1 MSAPRPLRVVL
12 VKPSKYGV
20 DGRVERFRRGFMPNS
35 TLYHLASLT
44 PAAVAGRPVRVE
56 TVDEYVETDLAYL
69 RRLGADA
76 GADTVLGLVGVQ
88 SHQLHRALDLAAHA
102 RAGGVRHV
110 VLGGPHPMTADTSAF
125 QGRGVSVALAEAE
138 VVWRAILEDAARG
151 ALRPVYG
158 EGARFADSLPGTV
171 IVPPSEE
178 RLRHYAVQMLGVY
191 PARGC
196 PYRCTFC
203 SVIKVAGRRI
213 RSDPVSTTLA
223 TLRAAKAA
231 GVLLVMFTSDNFNKY
246 PQATELLE
254 AMIAERLELPFFV
267 QCDVQVVRQP
277 RFVEL
282 LARAG
287 CYQMFVGVES
297 FDRAAL
303 LSVKKNQNHPE
314 RYAELVRL
322 CAEHGI
328 GSHVSNILGFPAETA
343 ASIRERIEALRSLR
357 PDLASFYVLTPFPGT
372 EHYDELM
379 AAGLITERNLDRFDA
394 TCPTWRHPQ
403 LGDADLSAL
412 LAEAHRRFYA
422 LPDAAAKSLR
432 WAWRKRRSGNVL
444 LKIAVAAY
452 SVLSRYAVARG
463 MHPMAGGMGRV
474 NLDGVE
480 DYAALRRKAYGL
492 DLAPLP
498 RSLGGTVEPIPLPM
512 AL

>member
-1 MSAPRPLRVVL
+1 MGLRPLRVVL
-12 VKPSKYGV
+12 VKPSKYAR

-44 PAAVAGRPVRVE
+44 PASVAGRAVRVE
-56 TVDEYVETDLAYL
+56 TVDEYVETDLDYL
-69 RRLGADA
+69 RLLRADE
-76 GADTVLGLVGVQ
+76 GQETVLGLVGVQ
-88 SHQLHRALDLAAHA
+88 SHQFHRALDLAAWA
-102 RAGGVRHV
+102 RAHGVRHV
-110 VLGGPHPMTADTSAF
+110 VVGGPHPMTADTSAL
-125 QGRGVSVALAEAE
+125 QGRGVSFVLAEAE
-138 VVWRAILEDAARG
+138 ETWPAILRDAADG
-151 ALRPVYG
+151 ELRPVYG
-158 EGARFADSLPGTV
+158 DGHRFADTLAAPV
-171 IVPPSEE
+171 LVPPSEE
-178 RLRHYAVQMLGVY
+178 RLRRYAVQMLGVY

-196 PYRCTFC
+196 PYRCSFC

-213 RSDPVSTTLA
+213 RSEPVATTLA

-246 PQATELLE
+246 PEATELLE
-254 AMIAERLELPFFV
+254 AMIAERLDLPFFV

-303 LSVKKNQNHPE
+303 LAVKKNQNHPE

-328 GSHVSNILGFPAETA
+328 GSHFSNILGFPSETA
-343 ASIRERIEALRSLR
+343 ATIRERVDVLRALR

-379 AAGLITERNLDRFDA
+379 AAGLVTERNLDRFDA
-394 TCPTWRHPQ
+394 TCPTWRHPR
-403 LGDADLSAL
+403 LADAELSAL
-412 LAEAHRRFYA
+412 LAEAYRRFYA
-422 LPDAAAKSLR
+422 WPDAAAKSLR

-474 NLDGVE
+474 ALDG
-480 DYAALRRKAYGL
+480 AADCAELRRRTYGIE
-492 DLAPLP
+492 LAPLP
-498 RSLGGTVEPIPLPM
+498 ESLATPEEPRRAAAP
-512 AL
+512 

>member
-1 MSAPRPLRVVL
+1 
-12 VKPSKYGV
+12 
-20 DGRVERFRRGFMPNS
+20 
-35 TLYHLASLT
+35 
-44 PAAVAGRPVRVE
+44 
-56 TVDEYVETDLAYL
+56 
-69 RRLGADA
+69 
-76 GADTVLGLVGVQ
+76 
-88 SHQLHRALDLAAHA
+88 
-102 RAGGVRHV
+102 
-110 VLGGPHPMTADTSAF
+110 
-125 QGRGVSVALAEAE
+125 
-138 VVWRAILEDAARG
+138 
-151 ALRPVYG
+151 
-158 EGARFADSLPGTV
+158 
-171 IVPPSEE
+171 
-178 RLRHYAVQMLGVY
+178 
-191 PARGC
+191 
-196 PYRCTFC
+196 
-203 SVIKVAGRRI
+203 
-213 RSDPVSTTLA
+213 VSTTLA

-328 GSHVSNILGFPAETA
+328 GSHFSNILGFPAETA

>member
-1 MSAPRPLRVVL
+1 MASRPLRVVL
-12 VKPSKYGV
+12 VKPSKYAR
-20 DGRVERFRRGFMPNS
+20 DGRVERFRRGFMPNG

-44 PAAVAGRPVRVE
+44 PASVAGRPVRVE
-56 TVDEYVETDLAYL
+56 TVDEYVETDLDYL
-69 RRLGADA
+69 RLLRADEEV
-76 GADTVLGLVGVQ
+76 DTVLGLVGVQ
-88 SHQLHRALDLAAHA
+88 SHQLHRALDLAAYA
-102 RAGGVRHV
+102 RANGVRHV
-110 VLGGPHPMTADTSAF
+110 VLGGPHPMTADTSAL
-125 QGRGVSVALAEAE
+125 QGRGAGFVLAEAE
-138 VVWRAILEDAARG
+138 ETWPEILRDAAEGG
-151 ALRPVYG
+151 ARPVYG
-158 EGARFADSLPGTV
+158 EGRRFADALAAPV
-171 IVPPSEE
+171 LVPPSEE
-178 RLRHYAVQMLGVY
+178 RLRRYAVQMLGVY

-196 PYRCTFC
+196 PYRCSFC

-213 RSDPVSTTLA
+213 RSEPVATTLA

-246 PQATELLE
+246 PEAAELLE
-254 AMIAERLELPFFV
+254 AMIAERLDLPFFV

-303 LSVKKNQNHPE
+303 LAVKKNQNHPE

-328 GSHVSNILGFPAETA
+328 GSHFSNILGFPSDTA
-343 ASIRERIEALRSLR
+343 ATVRERVEVLRALR

-379 AAGLITERNLDRFDA
+379 AAGLVSERNLDRFDA
-394 TCPTWRHPQ
+394 TGPTWRHPH
-403 LGDADLSAL
+403 LSGADLSAL
-412 LAEAHRRFYA
+412 LAEAYRRFYA
-422 LPDAAAKSLR
+422 WPDAAAKCLR
-432 WAWRKRRSGNVL
+432 WAWRKRRSDNVL
-444 LKIAVAAY
+444 LKVAVAAY

-474 NLDGVE
+474 ALDGAA
-480 DYAALRRKAYGL
+480 DYADLRRRTYGVE
-492 DLAPLP
+492 LAPLP
-498 RSLGGTVEPIPLPM
+498 ESLATPEEPRRAAAP
-512 AL
+512 

>member
-1 MSAPRPLRVVL
+1 MSARRLRVVL
-12 VKPSKYGV
+12 VKPSKYGH

-44 PAAVAGRPVRVE
+44 PAAVAGRAVRVE
-56 TVDEYVETDLAYL
+56 TVDEYVETDLDYL
-69 RRLGADA
+69 RLLRADD
-76 GADTVLGLVGVQ
+76 GDETVLGLVGVQ
-88 SHQLHRALDLAAHA
+88 SHQLHRALDLAGYA
-102 RAGGVRHV
+102 RANGVRHV
-110 VLGGPHPMTADTSAF
+110 VLGGPHPMTADTARL
-125 QGRGVSVALAEAE
+125 QGRGVSFALAEAE
-138 VVWRAILEDAARG
+138 EIWPTILGDAARG
-151 ALRPVYG
+151 ELRPVYG
-158 EGARFADSLPGTV
+158 EGHRFADTLAAPVLT
-171 IVPPSEE
+171 PPSEE
-178 RLRHYAVQMLGVY
+178 RLRRYAVQMLGVY

-213 RSDPVSTTLA
+213 RSEPVATTLA

-246 PQATELLE
+246 PEATELLE
-254 AMIAERLELPFFV
+254 AMIAERLDLPFFV

-277 RFVEL
+277 RLVEL
-282 LARAG
+282 LGRAG

-303 LSVKKNQNHPE
+303 LAVKKNQNHPE

-328 GSHVSNILGFPAETA
+328 GSHFSNILGFPEETA
-343 ASIRERIEALRSLR
+343 ATIRERIDVLRSLR

-379 AAGLITERNLDRFDA
+379 AAGLVTERNLDRFDA
-394 TCPTWRHPQ
+394 TCPTWRHPH
-403 LGDADLSAL
+403 LAGAELSAL
-412 LAEAHRRFYA
+412 LGEAYRRFYA
-422 LPDAAAKSLR
+422 WPDTAAKSLR

-474 NLDGVE
+474 ALDGDG
-480 DYAALRRKAYGL
+480 DYAGLRRATYDL
-492 DLAPLP
+492 DVVPLP
-498 RSLGGTVEPIPLPM
+498 RSLPSPPDVVPL
-512 AL
+512 AAVSR

>member
-1 MSAPRPLRVVL
+1 MSARPLRVVL
-12 VKPSKYGV
+12 VKPSKYGH

-44 PAAVAGRPVRVE
+44 PAAVAGRAVRVE
-56 TVDEYVETDLAYL
+56 TVDEYVETGLDYL
-69 RRLGADA
+69 RLLRADDEC
-76 GADTVLGLVGVQ
+76 DTVLGLVGVQ
-88 SHQLHRALDLAAHA
+88 SHQLHRALDLAAYA
-102 RAGGVRHV
+102 RANGVRHV
-110 VLGGPHPMTADTSAF
+110 VLGGPHPMTADTAAIH
-125 QGRGVSVALAEAE
+125 GRGVSIALAEAE
-138 VVWRAILEDAARG
+138 LIWDGILADAAAG
-151 ALRPVYG
+151 GLRPTYG
-158 EGARFADSLPGTV
+158 EGARFAETLAGTV
-171 IVPPSEE
+171 IVPPTED

-213 RSDPVSTTLA
+213 RSDPVATTLA

-246 PQATELLE
+246 PEATELLE
-254 AMIAERLELPFFV
+254 AMIAERLDLPFFV

-282 LARAG
+282 LGRAG

-303 LSVKKNQNHPE
+303 LAVKKNQNHPE

-328 GSHVSNILGFPAETA
+328 GSHFSNILGFPDETLA
-343 ASIRERIEALRSLR
+343 TIRERIEMLRSLR

-379 AAGLITERNLDRFDA
+379 AAGLVTERNLDRFDA
-394 TCPTWRHPQ
+394 TCPTWRHPN
-403 LGDADLSAL
+403 LTDAELSRL
-412 LAEAHRRFYA
+412 LAEAYRRFYA
-422 LPDAAAKSLR
+422 WPDVAAKSLR

-463 MHPMAGGMGRV
+463 THPMAGGMGRV
-474 NLDGVE
+474 VLDE
-480 DYAALRRKAYGL
+480 AADYGASRRAAYGF
-492 DLAPLP
+492 DHAPLP
-498 RSLGGTVEPIPLPM
+498 RSLALPDIDRRR
-512 AL
+512 A

>member
-1 MSAPRPLRVVL
+1 MGRPLRVVL
-12 VKPSKYGV
+12 VKASKYAP

-44 PAAVAGRPVRVE
+44 PVTVAGRPVRVD
-56 TVDEYVETDLAYL
+56 TVDEYVETDLDYL
-69 RRLGADA
+69 RLLHADA
-76 GADTVLGLVGVQ
+76 EHETVLGLVGVQ
-88 SHQLHRALDLAAHA
+88 SHQLHRALDLGAYA
-102 RAGGVRHV
+102 RANGVRHV
-110 VLGGPHPMTADTSAF
+110 VLGGPHPMTADTSALH
-125 QGRGVSVALAEAE
+125 GRGVSFALAEAE
-138 VVWRAILEDAARG
+138 ATWSAILHDAALG
-151 ALRPVYG
+151 GLRPVYG
-158 EGARFADSLPGTV
+158 DGHRFADTLAAPV
-171 IVPPSEE
+171 LVPPSEA
-178 RLRHYAVQMLGVY
+178 RLRRYAVQMLGVY

-196 PYRCTFC
+196 PYRCSFC
-203 SVIKVAGRRI
+203 SVIRVAGRRI
-213 RSDPVSTTLA
+213 RSEPVATTLA

-246 PQATELLE
+246 SGATELLE
-254 AMIAERLELPFFV
+254 AMIAERLDLPFFV

-277 RFVEL
+277 QFVEL

-303 LSVKKNQNHPE
+303 LAVKKNQNHPE

-328 GSHVSNILGFPAETA
+328 GSHFSNILGFPSETA
-343 ASIRERIEALRSLR
+343 AAIRERIDVLRSLR

-379 AAGLITERNLDRFDA
+379 AAGLVTERNLDRFDA
-394 TCPTWRHPQ
+394 TCPTWRHPR
-403 LGDADLSAL
+403 LADTELSAL
-412 LAEAHRRFYA
+412 LAEAYRRFYA
-422 LPDAAAKSLR
+422 WPDAAAKSLR

-452 SVLSRYAVARG
+452 SALSRYAVARG

-474 NLDGVE
+474 ALDGAA
-480 DYAALRRKAYGL
+480 DYAELRRRTYGL
-492 DLAPLP
+492 ELTPLP
-498 RSLGGTVEPIPLPM
+498 DSLATPDEPRLAAAP
-512 AL
+512 

>member
-1 MSAPRPLRVVL
+1 MTPARPLRVVL
-12 VKPSKYGV
+12 VKPSKYGL

-44 PAAVAGRPVRVE
+44 PPVVAGRSVSVA
-56 TVDEYVETDLAYL
+56 TVDEYVETDLDYL
-69 RRLGADA
+69 RLLHAERGT
-76 GADTVLGLVGVQ
+76 DTVLGLVGVQ
-88 SHQLHRALDLAAHA
+88 SHQLHRALDLAAYA
-102 RAGGVRHV
+102 RAHGVRHV

-138 VVWRAILEDAARG
+138 LVWTTILEEAAHG
-151 ALRPVYG
+151 ELRPVYG
-158 EGARFADSLPGTV
+158 DGPRFAETLAGTV
-171 IVPPSEE
+171 IVPPSPE

-213 RSDPVSTTLA
+213 RSDPVATTLA

-246 PQATELLE
+246 PEAEELLE

-303 LSVKKNQNHPE
+303 LAVKKNQNHPE

-322 CAEHGI
+322 CAQHGI
-328 GSHVSNILGFPAETA
+328 GSHFSNILGFPTETEG
-343 ASIRERIEALRSLR
+343 SIRERIDVLRGLR

-372 EHYDELM
+372 EHYDELL
-379 AAGLITERNLDRFDA
+379 AAGLVTERNLDRFDA
-394 TCPTWRHPQ
+394 TCPTWRHPN
-403 LGDADLSAL
+403 LGDAELSAL
-412 LAEAHRRFYA
+412 LARAYREFYA

-432 WAWRKRRSGNVL
+432 WAWRKRRSRNVL

-452 SVLSRYAVARG
+452 SLVSRYAVARG
-463 MHPMAGGMGRV
+463 MHPMAGGIGRV
-474 NLDGVE
+474 ARDGAE
-480 DYAALRRKAYGL
+480 DHAALRRRAYGFA
-492 DLAPLP
+492 LAPLP
-498 RSLGGTVEPIPLPM
+498 QSLPLETE
-512 AL
+512 ARARAAR

>member
-1 MSAPRPLRVVL
+1 MTAPKPLRVVL

-44 PAAVAGRPVRVE
+44 PAAIAGREIRVE

-69 RRLGADA
+69 RLLRAESDV
-76 GADTVLGLVGVQ
+76 DTVLGLVGVQ
-88 SHQLHRALDLAAHA
+88 SHQLHRALDLAAYA
-102 RAGGVRHV
+102 RANGVRHV

-125 QGRGVSVALAEAE
+125 QGRGVSIALAEAE
-138 VVWRAILEDAARG
+138 LIWGSILEDAARG
-151 ALRPVYG
+151 ALRPIYG
-158 EGARFADSLPGTV
+158 EDQRFADSLPGTV
-171 IVPPSEE
+171 IAPPSQD

-203 SVIKVAGRRI
+203 SVIRVAGRRI

-246 PQATELLE
+246 PEATELLE
-254 AMIAERLELPFFV
+254 AMIAVRLDLPFFV

-303 LSVKKNQNHPE
+303 LAVKKNQNHPE

-328 GSHVSNILGFPAETA
+328 GSHFSNILGFPTETA
-343 ASIRERIEALRSLR
+343 ASIRERVDVLRALR

-379 AAGLITERNLDRFDA
+379 AAELVTETNLDRFDA

-403 LGDADLSAL
+403 LSDTELSAL
-412 LAEAHRRFYA
+412 LAEAYRRFYA
-422 LPDAAAKSLR
+422 WPDVAAKSLR

-444 LKIAVAAY
+444 LKVAVAAY

-474 NLDGVE
+474 ILDGVGE
-480 DYAALRRKAYGL
+480 YAELRRAAFGL
-492 DLAPLP
+492 DVVPLP
-498 RSLGGTVEPIPLPM
+498 RSLLPTDAVPLT
-512 AL
+512 AIGR

>member
-1 MSAPRPLRVVL
+1 
-12 VKPSKYGV
+12 
-20 DGRVERFRRGFMPNS
+20 
-35 TLYHLASLT
+35 
-44 PAAVAGRPVRVE
+44 
-56 TVDEYVETDLAYL
+56 
-69 RRLGADA
+69 
-76 GADTVLGLVGVQ
+76 VQ

-102 RAGGVRHV
+102 LANGVRHV

-125 QGRGVSVALAEAE
+125 HGRGVSIALAEAE
-138 VVWRAILEDAARG
+138 LIWGPILEDAARG
-151 ALRPVYG
+151 ELRPTYG
-158 EGARFADSLPGTV
+158 EGRRFADALPGTV
-171 IVPPSEE
+171 IVPPSQE

-246 PQATELLE
+246 PEATELLK
-254 AMIAERLELPFFV
+254 AMIAERLDLPFFV

-303 LSVKKNQNHPE
+303 LAVKKNQNHPE

-322 CAEHGI
+322 CAEYGI
-328 GSHVSNILGFPAETA
+328 GSHFSNILGFPTETA
-343 ASIRERIEALRSLR
+343 ASIRERIELLRDLG

-379 AAGLITERNLDRFDA
+379 AAGLVTERNLDRFDA
-394 TCPTWRHPQ
+394 TCPTWRHPN
-403 LGDADLSAL
+403 LADAELSAL
-412 LAEAHRRFYA
+412 LAEAYRRFYA
-422 LPDAAAKSLR
+422 WPDAAAKSLR
-432 WAWRKRRSGNVL
+432 WAWRKRRSRNVL

-474 NLDGVE
+474 AMDGAGH
-480 DYAALRRKAYGL
+480 YGALRRATWGL
-492 DLAPLP
+492 DVVPLP
-498 RSLGGTVEPIPLPM
+498 RSLPAPPDVVPLN
-512 AL
+512 AVGL

>member
-1 MSAPRPLRVVL
+1 
-12 VKPSKYGV
+12 
-20 DGRVERFRRGFMPNS
+20 
-35 TLYHLASLT
+35 
-44 PAAVAGRPVRVE
+44 
-56 TVDEYVETDLAYL
+56 
-69 RRLGADA
+69 
-76 GADTVLGLVGVQ
+76 
-88 SHQLHRALDLAAHA
+88 
-102 RAGGVRHV
+102 
-110 VLGGPHPMTADTSAF
+110 MTADTAAF

-138 VVWRAILEDAARG
+138 LVWGTILEDAARG
-151 ALRPVYG
+151 GLEAVYG
-158 EGARFADSLPGTV
+158 ADARFIDELPGTV

-178 RLRHYAVQMLGVY
+178 RLRRYAVQMLGVY

-213 RSDPVSTTLA
+213 RSDPVATTLA

-246 PQATELLE
+246 PQAEELLE
-254 AMIAERLELPFFV
+254 AMIAERLDLPFFV

-303 LSVKKNQNHPE
+303 LAVKKNQNHPE

-328 GSHVSNILGFPAETA
+328 GSHFSNILGFPTETA
-343 ASIRERIEALRSLR
+343 ASIRERIDVLRSLR

-372 EHYDELM
+372 EHYDELL
-379 AAGLITERNLDRFDA
+379 AAGLISERNLDRFDA
-394 TCPTWRHPQ
+394 TCPTWRHPH
-403 LGDADLSAL
+403 LSDAELSAL

-452 SVLSRYAVARG
+452 SALSRYAVARG
-463 MHPMAGGMGRV
+463 MHPMAGGVGRV
-474 NLDGVE
+474 ALDGAG
-480 DYAALRRKAYGL
+480 DYAALRRQAYGI
-492 DLAPLP
+492 DFAPLP
-498 RSLGGTVEPIPLPM
+498 RSLVLAEPG
-512 AL
+512 ARVAVGR

>member
-1 MSAPRPLRVVL
+1 MGVRPLRVVL
-12 VKPSKYGV
+12 VKPSKYAR

-44 PAAVAGRPVRVE
+44 PASVGGREVRVE
-56 TVDEYVETDLAYL
+56 TVDEYVETDLDYL
-69 RRLGADA
+69 RLLRAD
-76 GADTVLGLVGVQ
+76 GESETVLGLVGVQ
-88 SHQLHRALDLAAHA
+88 SHQLHRALDLAAYA
-102 RAGGVRHV
+102 RAQGVRHV
-110 VLGGPHPMTADTSAF
+110 AVGGPHPMTADTSAF
-125 QGRGVSVALAEAE
+125 HGRGTSFVLAEAE
-138 VVWRAILEDAARG
+138 ETWPAILRDAADG
-151 ALRPVYG
+151 GLRPVYG
-158 EGARFADSLPGTV
+158 DGRRFADALAAPV
-171 IVPPSEE
+171 LVPPSEE
-178 RLRHYAVQMLGVY
+178 RLRRYAVQMLGVY

-213 RSDPVSTTLA
+213 RGEPVATTLA

-246 PQATELLE
+246 PEATELLE
-254 AMIAERLELPFFV
+254 AMIAERLDLPFFV

-303 LSVKKNQNHPE
+303 LAVKKNQNHPE

-328 GSHVSNILGFPAETA
+328 GSHFSNILGFPSETA
-343 ASIRERIEALRSLR
+343 AAIRERVDVLRALR

-379 AAGLITERNLDRFDA
+379 AAGLVTERNLDRFDA
-394 TCPTWRHPQ
+394 TCPTWRHPHLSGGQ
-403 LGDADLSAL
+403 LSAL
-412 LAEAHRRFYA
+412 LAEAYRRFYA
-422 LPDAAAKSLR
+422 WPDAAAKSVR
-432 WAWRKRRSGNVL
+432 WAWRKRRSDNVL
-444 LKIAVAAY
+444 LKAAVAAY
-452 SVLSRYAVARG
+452 SLLSRYAVARG

-474 NLDGVE
+474 ALDG
-480 DYAALRRKAYGL
+480 AADWASLRRRAYGV

-498 RSLGGTVEPIPLPM
+498 ESLATPDEPRRAAAP
-512 AL
+512 

>member
-1 MSAPRPLRVVL
+1 MGDRPLRVVL
-12 VKPSKYGV
+12 VKPSKYAH

-44 PAAVAGRPVRVE
+44 PASIAGRAVRVE
-56 TVDEYVETDLAYL
+56 TVDEYVETELDYL
-69 RRLGADA
+69 RLLRAD
-76 GADTVLGLVGVQ
+76 DEHETVLALVGVQ
-88 SHQLHRALDLAAHA
+88 SHQLHRALDLAAYG
-102 RAGGVRHV
+102 RAHGVRHV
-110 VLGGPHPMTADTSAF
+110 VVGGPHPMTADTSAL
-125 QGRGVSVALAEAE
+125 QGRGASFVLAEAE
-138 VVWRAILEDAARG
+138 ETWPEILGDAARG
-151 ALRPVYG
+151 EIRPVYG
-158 EGARFADSLPGTV
+158 DGRRFADTLAAPV
-171 IVPPSEE
+171 LVPPSEE
-178 RLRHYAVQMLGVY
+178 RLRRYAVQMLGVY

-196 PYRCTFC
+196 PYRCSFC
-203 SVIKVAGRRI
+203 SVIRVAGRRI
-213 RSDPVSTTLA
+213 RSEPVTTTLA

-246 PQATELLE
+246 PEAAELLE
-254 AMIAERLELPFFV
+254 AMIAERLDLPFFV

-303 LSVKKNQNHPE
+303 LAVKKNQNHPE

-328 GSHVSNILGFPAETA
+328 GSHFSNILGFPSETA
-343 ASIRERIEALRSLR
+343 ATIRERVDVLRALR

-379 AAGLITERNLDRFDA
+379 AAGLVTERNLDRFDA
-394 TCPTWRHPQ
+394 TCPTWRHPH
-403 LGDADLSAL
+403 LSGAELSAL
-412 LAEAHRRFYA
+412 LAEAYGRFYA
-422 LPDAAAKSLR
+422 WPDVAAKSLR

-463 MHPMAGGMGRV
+463 MHPMAGGMRRV
-474 NLDGVE
+474 ALDGVA
-480 DYAALRRKAYGL
+480 DYAELRRRTYGL
-492 DLAPLP
+492 ELAPLP
-498 RSLGGTVEPIPLPM
+498 ESLAAPEEPRRAAAP
-512 AL
+512 